1 MLSEGISEI
10 SAAIRSWLNEERI
23 AVLEDQFKTVFRF
36 LQKYMDIYQIWSISL
51 ISSSG
56 FIILLVEK

>member
-1 MLSEGISEI
+1 MLNEGISEI